1 MSLLCCFGIH
11 KWEQSRPR
19 TAADSFPFHGAPYDP
34 PVRVCARCGRAQSW
48 LPGYGGSEIGCWRDV
63 GYETPTWKVLLALA
77 FAAAVFIGMCVA
89 PFFVF
94 RTSKPAAPPVQAE
107 KP

>member
-1 MSLLCCFGIH
+1 MSLLCCLGIH

-19 TAADSFPFHGAPYDP
+19 TTSDIFPCPGEPYDP
-34 PVRVCARCGRAQSW
+34 PIRVCTRCGRVQSW
-48 LPGYGGSEIGCWRDV
+48 LPGYGGSELGCWRDV
-63 GYETPTWKVLLALA
+63 GYETPRWKVLLALA
-77 FAAAVFIGMCVA
+77 FAAAVFVAVCVA

-94 RTSKPAAPPVQAE
+94 KPTNPPPQPVQVE

>member
-19 TAADSFPFHGAPYDP
+19 TTADIFPCPGEPYDP
-34 PVRVCARCGRAQSW
+34 PIRVCARCGRAQSW
-48 LPGYGGSEIGCWRDV
+48 LPGYGGSELGCWRDV
-63 GYETPTWKVLLALA
+63 GYETPTWKVIMILVFVLA
-77 FAAAVFIGMCVA
+77 FFAFLCVA
-89 PFFVF
+89 PILCLS
-94 RTSKPAAPPVQAE
+94 TPKPPPVQAE